1 MTDNYIKTRKA
12 AAAALIEWAKKNMGE
27 LAMREAV
34 NEYLEVIGANHP
46 SIGGEETI
54 LSHRRMAVNRLAID
68 CSYALTKEELSKVDK
83 ELKGIAADFQSN
95 KKKVNIVKL
104 N

>member
-1 MTDNYIKTRKA
+1 MNYNKTKEA
-12 AAAALIEWAKKNMGE
+12 AINALIIWAKTGTGE
-27 LAMREAV
+27 ITMREAV
-34 NEYLEVIGANHP
+34 NEFLDASGANLP

-95 KKKVNIVKL
+95 KQKL
-104 N
+104 I

>member
-1 MTDNYIKTRKA
+1 MNYNKTKEA
-12 AAAALIEWAKKNMGE
+12 AINALISWAKTGTSE
-27 LAMREAV
+27 ITMRESV
-34 NEYLEVIGANHP
+34 NEFLDASGANLA

-95 KKKVNIVKL
+95 KQKL
-104 N
+104 I

>member
-1 MTDNYIKTRKA
+1 MTGTKTKEA
-12 AAAALIEWAKKNMGE
+12 AINALIEWAQTGE
-27 LAMREAV
+27 GAITMREAV

-68 CSYALTKEELSKVDK
+68 CSFALTKEELSKVDK

-95 KKKVNIVKL
+95 KQKL
-104 N
+104 I